1 MGRDYKNYL
10 SDDLLHLRYFS
21 KAGFLLFI
29 LGGPLTFSRVADV
42 VVVNTLQ
49 HTLPNLSHQPFRVS
63 KTRPMRNIRLSDD
76 LVLISNDAEMG
87 SFKVLK
93 RRLNHPSSVLA

>member
-10 SDDLLHLRYFS
+10 TDDLLHLRYFS

-29 LGGPLTFSRVADV
+29 FPLTFSRVADV

-63 KTRPMRNIRLSDD
+63 KTRPMRHIRLSDD